1 MPERSR
7 PLKVVQLSFHADH
20 QRRDAESLM
29 SAWPTMTA
37 VAEAVAR
44 VGVDLTVVQAAH
56 ADEMVRQNG
65 VEYHFVKDEKA
76 RRSRVAQRVASLS
89 PDVVHVQGLHHGR
102 AVHSLTRALR
112 GTPVLV
118 QDHGNIEPRGWRRTA
133 LRWAFRSIDAV
144 AFTVKDQAAP
154 WIAAGVLGSNLPV
167 FDVLG
172 GSSRFTPG
180 DQREAQ
186 KATGVFGDPC
196 VLWTSR
202 LDSNKDPLMMLEAIE
217 RSAPRVR
224 DLRLWCCFGSAP
236 LQRIVQARIA
246 ASDILRA
253 RVVLLG
259 ARPHDEIERLFRA
272 ADFFI
277 QTSHREA
284 SGFSLLE
291 AMSCGTPP
299 IVTDIPPS
307 RRIVGDAGSLTPVG
321 DAERMSDALV
331 DYAARDRARLRSAAR
346 ARFERS
352 LTFDAIGQELRSIYE
367 SLLGA
372 RRRS

>member
-1 MPERSR
+1 MPERAR
-7 PLKVVQLSFHADH
+7 PLKVVQVSFHADH

-29 SAWPTMTA
+29 AAWPTLTA
-37 VAEAVAR
+37 VAQGVAR
-44 VGVDLTVVQAAH
+44 AGVNVTVVQAAH
-56 ADEMVRQNG
+56 TDETVQQDG
-65 VEYHFVKDEKA
+65 VAYHFVNDVKP
-76 RRSRVAQRVASLS
+76 RRARVAQRVASLS

-102 AVHSLTRALR
+102 AVRSLTRVLR
-112 GTPVLV
+112 DQPVLV
-118 QDHGNIEPRGWRRTA
+118 QDHGNIEPHGWRRTA
-133 LRWAFRSIDAV
+133 LKWAFRSIDGV
-144 AFTVKDQAAP
+144 AFTVKEQAAP
-154 WIAAGVLGSNLPV
+154 WIAGGVLRANLPV

-172 GSSRFTPG
+172 GSSGFAPG
-180 DQREAQ
+180 DQREAR
-186 KATGVFGDPC
+186 KSTGVFGDPC

-217 RSAPRVR
+217 RSAPQLK

-236 LQRIVQARIA
+236 LLRVVQARIA
-246 ASDILRA
+246 ASDVLRG

-272 ADFFI
+272 ADFYI
-277 QTSHREA
+277 QTSHREG

-307 RRIVGDAGSLTPVG
+307 RQIVGDAGSLTPVG
-321 DAERMSDALV
+321 DAQQMSDALV
-331 DYAARDRARLRSAAR
+331 AYANRDRARLRSAVR

-352 LTFDAIGQELRSIYE
+352 LTFDAIGQQLRGVYE
-367 SLLGA
+367 TLLGA

>member
-1 MPERSR
+1 MPEQAR
-7 PLKVVQLSFHADH
+7 PLRVVHVSFHADH
-20 QRRDAESLM
+20 QRRDAGSLIT
-29 SAWPTMTA
+29 AWRTMTA
-37 VAEAVAR
+37 VAGGVAR
-44 VGVDLTVVQAAH
+44 AGVDVRVVQAAH
-56 ADEMVRQNG
+56 ADETVQHDG
-65 VEYHFVKDEKA
+65 VAYNFVNDVKP
-76 RRSRVAQRVASLS
+76 RRARVAERVASLV
-89 PDVVHVQGLHHGR
+89 PDIVHVKGLHHGR

-118 QDHGNIEPRGWRRTA
+118 QDHGNIEPHGWRRTA
-133 LRWAFRSIDAV
+133 LKWAFRSIDGV
-144 AFTVKDQAAP
+144 SFTVKDQAAP
-154 WIAAGVLGSNLPV
+154 WIAAGVLRASLPV
-167 FDVLG
+167 FEVLD
-172 GSSRFTPG
+172 GSSPFTPG
-180 DQREAQ
+180 DQREARRS
-186 KATGVFGDPC
+186 TGLFGDPC

-202 LDSNKDPLMMLEAIE
+202 LDANKDPLMMLEAIE
-217 RSAPRVR
+217 RSAPRLK
-224 DLRLWCCFGSAP
+224 DLRLWCCFGDAP
-236 LQRIVQARIA
+236 LLRVVQARIA
-246 ASDILRA
+246 ASDVLRS

-259 ARPHDEIERLFRA
+259 ARPHDEVERLFRA

-321 DAERMSDALV
+321 DAQRMSDALV
-331 DYAARDRARLRSAAR
+331 DYDARDRSSLRSAAL

-352 LTFDAIGQELRSIYE
+352 LTFDAIGQQLRGVYE
-367 SLLGA
+367 SLLAA